1 VGIEKHR
8 SSVEKDL
15 RRYMLGELTEP
26 EQQAY
31 EGRLLSEDEMFHE
44 AEELAEVVQDEVV
57 EDYLAGELSE
67 TQRRA
72 FERYQLVCPKI
83 QEMRL
88 VQETLRSYPKR
99 QVRRQT
105 LSERLRLWF
114 QPALRPVPALAGTL
128 TFLLIAGG
136 IWSIRELGQLRWKF
150 EQASERSSA
159 LTSKVKS
166 LQRELDQERR
176 DRAALSQELAAARSP
191 VDRASQAQQSFAPRQ
206 TGGILSFALLPGLQ
220 RSSGEAARI
229 VLSSSQ
235 NVLEL
240 KLDIGLDEYI
250 SYQATVF
257 NSATEMIAEQQ
268 HLSAVHVRD
277 RIYVLVRLPRPIL
290 RDDDYLVILRGVN
303 RNGNVEMLDRFSFH
317 LTLRH

>member
-1 VGIEKHR
+1 MEKHR
-8 SSVEKDL
+8 SSLEKEL
-15 RRYMLGELTEP
+15 RGYMLGELTEL

-31 EGRLLSEDEMFHE
+31 EGRLLSEDERFRE
-44 AEELAEVVQDEVV
+44 VEELAEVVQDEVV

-72 FERYQLVCPKI
+72 FERYQVVCPKI
-83 QEMRL
+83 REMRL
-88 VQETLRSYPKR
+88 VQEALRRYPKR
-99 QVRRQT
+99 QVRRRT

-114 QPALRPVPALAGTL
+114 QPALHPAPALAGAL

-136 IWSIRELGQLRWKF
+136 VWSVREFGQLSRKLD
-150 EQASERSSA
+150 QASLRSST
-159 LTSKVKS
+159 LSSKVES

-176 DRAALSQELAAARSP
+176 DHDALSQGLVAARSGVERVP
-191 VDRASQAQQSFAPRQ
+191 QTEQSFAPRE
-206 TGGILSFALLPGLQ
+206 TAGILSFVLLPGLE

-229 VLSSSQ
+229 ALGSGQ

-240 KLDIGLDEYI
+240 KLDIGLDEYV

-257 NSATEMIAEQQ
+257 NSASEMIMEQQ
-268 HLSAVHVRD
+268 HLSAVHIAD
-277 RIYVLVRLPRPIL
+277 RVYVLVHLPRPIL
-290 RDDDYLVILRGVN
+290 RDDDYLVILHGVN
-303 RNGNVEMLDRFSFH
+303 RNGNVEMLDRFSFR